1 MQTAIVSSLSDTY
14 SPLSDAEQLG
24 EQITELCSY
33 IYAAES
39 RLLALIHEFDDKQY
53 YEKLGFCSCAHWL
66 NFKCGIGMN
75 AAREKVRV
83 ANALAK
89 LPKMDERFSNGE
101 LSYSKVRAMTR
112 IADETNEDY
121 LLMIAKHGTAHH
133 VEKLVSKYRTAKR
146 VQDASSANEQYRDRE
161 LSHYYDHDGYLI
173 IKARLPAEQGA
184 LIVKALEMAMDK
196 DVVGAPHGCDR
207 GHVSIPLEG
216 SPLLQDGID
225 VYPKGTWTAET
236 SEPEPIAVRRA
247 DALVEI
253 AETYMNNSESSG
265 STADRY
271 QVVVHVV
278 GSPHEHGVEELVGA
292 ASAANE
298 YSHIDD
304 GPHVTAETS
313 RRIACDCSV
322 VGIKEDENGEP
333 LSIGRRSRSIPPPM
347 RRALGI
353 RDGGCR
359 FPGCTNSRFV
369 DGHHIKHWADGG
381 ETSLDNLVLLCRH
394 HHHLVH
400 EGGFD
405 CRKSADGEI
414 YFTDQRQKPLPNW
427 ATLPRVA
434 DSHDIEQWMDREF
447 FEATADGEGCAAKW
461 YAGEKMDWNMAVS
474 ALFPYQA

>member
-1 MQTAIVSSLSDTY
+1 MQTATVTSLSHTH
-14 SPLSDAEQLG
+14 SRLSEAEQLG

-39 RLLALIHEFDDKQY
+39 RLLTLIREFDNKEY
-53 YEKLGFCSCAHWL
+53 WARLGFCSCAHWL

-89 LPKMDERFSNGE
+89 LPKMDEKFSKGE

-146 VQDASSANEQYRDRE
+146 VPDASSANEQYRGRE
-161 LSHYYDHDGYLI
+161 VSHYYDHDGCLV
-173 IKARLPAEQGA
+173 IKARFPAEQGA

-196 DVVGAPHGCDR
+196 DFATV
-207 GHVSIPLEG
+207 
-216 SPLLQDGID
+216 
-225 VYPKGTWTAET
+225 ET
-236 SEPEPIAVRRA
+236 SEPEPIAARRA
-247 DALVEI
+247 DALADI
-253 AETYMNNSESSG
+253 AETYMNNSDSSG

-278 GSPHEHGVEELVGA
+278 GASLGQAEKELVGA
-292 ASAANE
+292 ASAAT
-298 YSHIDD
+298 D
-304 GPHVTAETS
+304 VTAETS

-322 VGIKEDENGEP
+322 VGIKEDKNGEP
-333 LSIGRRSRSIPPPM
+333 LAIGRRSRSIPPPM

-359 FPGCTNSRFV
+359 FPGCTNNRFV

-405 CRKSADGEI
+405 CKKSADGEI
-414 YFTDQRQKPLPNW
+414 YFTDQRQKPLPNS
-427 ATLPRVA
+427 AELPKIA
-434 DSHDIEQWMDREF
+434 STENIEQWMDREF

-461 YAGEKMDWNMAVS
+461 YAGERMDWNMAVS
-474 ALFPYQA
+474 ALFPYKE

>member
-1 MQTAIVSSLSDTY
+1 MQTATVTSLSNTH
-14 SPLSDAEQLG
+14 SRLPEAEQLG

-39 RLLALIHEFDDKQY
+39 RLLTLIREFDNKEY
-53 YEKLGFCSCAHWL
+53 WARLGFCSCAHWL

-89 LPKMDERFSNGE
+89 LPKMDEKFSKGE

-146 VQDASSANEQYRDRE
+146 VQDASTANEQYRDRE
-161 LSHYYDHDGYLI
+161 LSHYYDLDGCLV
-173 IKARLPAEQGA
+173 IKARFSAEQGA

-196 DVVGAPHGCDR
+196 DFSTV
-207 GHVSIPLEG
+207 
-216 SPLLQDGID
+216 
-225 VYPKGTWTAET
+225 ET
-236 SEPEPIAVRRA
+236 SEPGPIAARRA
-247 DALVEI
+247 DALADI
-253 AETYMNNSESSG
+253 AETYMNNSDSSG

-278 GSPHEHGVEELVGA
+278 AASREHGVEELVGA
-292 ASAANE
+292 ASAATDVTAE
-298 YSHIDD
+298 TSQIDD

-322 VGIKEDENGEP
+322 VGIKEDKNGEP
-333 LSIGRRSRSIPPPM
+333 LAIGRRSRSIPPPM

-359 FPGCTNSRFV
+359 FPGCTNNRFV

-405 CRKSADGEI
+405 CKKSADGEI
-414 YFTDQRQKPLPNW
+414 YFTDQRQRPLPN
-427 ATLPRVA
+427 TVELPKVA
-434 DSHDIEQWMDREF
+434 STENIEQWMDREF
-447 FEATADGEGCAAKW
+447 FEATADGQGCSAKW
-461 YAGEKMDWNMAVS
+461 YAGERMDWDMAVS
-474 ALFPYQA
+474 ALFPYKEQ

>member
-1 MQTAIVSSLSDTY
+1 VQTAIVSSLSDTH

-89 LPKMDERFSNGE
+89 LPKMDERFSKGE

-146 VQDASSANEQYRDRE
+146 VQDASVANEQYRDRE
-161 LSHYYDHDGYLI
+161 LSHYYDHDGCLV

-196 DVVGAPHGCDR
+196 DFAAKELVGAA
-207 GHVSIPLEG
+207 SAATEI
-216 SPLLQDGID
+216 
-225 VYPKGTWTAET
+225 TAET

-247 DALVEI
+247 DALAEI

-405 CRKSADGEI
+405 CKKSADGEI

-434 DSHDIEQWMDREF
+434 DSHDIEQWMDREL

-474 ALFPYQA
+474 ALFLYQA

>member
-1 MQTAIVSSLSDTY
+1 VQTATVSSLSDTY
-14 SPLSDAEQLG
+14 SPLSEAEQLG

-39 RLLALIHEFDDKQY
+39 RLLTLIRKFDDK
-53 YEKLGFCSCAHWL
+53 EHWARLGFCSCAHWL
-66 NFKCGIGMN
+66 NFNCGIGMN

-89 LPKMDERFSNGE
+89 LPKMDEKFSKGE
-101 LSYSKVRAMTR
+101 LSYSKVRAITR

-146 VQDASSANEQYRDRE
+146 VQDASVANEQHRDRE
-161 LSHYYDHDGYLI
+161 LSHYYDHDGCLV

-196 DVVGAPHGCDR
+196 DFVGAPHGRDRVPPSGTNGMALPQEAEEPEPIATRRADALANIAETYMNNSESSGSTADRYQVVVHVVGAASEHVVEELVGAPHGCDR

-225 VYPKGTWTAET
+225 
-236 SEPEPIAVRRA
+236 
-247 DALVEI
+247 
-253 AETYMNNSESSG
+253 
-265 STADRY
+265 
-271 QVVVHVV
+271 
-278 GSPHEHGVEELVGA
+278 
-292 ASAANE
+292 
-298 YSHIDD
+298 
-304 GPHVTAETS
+304 VTAETS

-347 RRALGI
+347 RRALGT

-359 FPGCTNSRFV
+359 FPGCTNTRFV
-369 DGHHIKHWADGG
+369 DGHHIRHWADGG

-405 CRKSADGEI
+405 CKKSADGEI
-414 YFTDQRQKPLPNW
+414 YFTDQRHEALPNW
-427 ATLPRVA
+427 AELPRLA
-434 DSHDIEQWMDREF
+434 SEHDIEQWMDREF
-447 FEATADGEGCAAKW
+447 FEATAEGEGCSAQW
-461 YAGEKMDWNMAVS
+461 YAGEQMDWNMAVS
-474 ALFPYQA
+474 ALFP

>member
-1 MQTAIVSSLSDTY
+1 MQTAIVSSLSDTH

-89 LPKMDERFSNGE
+89 LPKMDERFSKGE

-146 VQDASSANEQYRDRE
+146 VQDASVANEQYRDRE
-161 LSHYYDHDGYLI
+161 LSHYYDHDGCLV

-184 LIVKALEMAMDK
+184 LIVNALEMAMDK
-196 DVVGAPHGCDR
+196 DFAAKEIVGAAHGNSEEELV
-207 GHVSIPLEG
+207 GAAHA
-216 SPLLQDGID
+216 DGAEELVGAASAATD
-225 VYPKGTWTAET
+225 VYPKGTRTADQVPLGQT

-247 DALVEI
+247 DALADI

-298 YSHIDD
+298 
-304 GPHVTAETS
+304 
-313 RRIACDCSV
+313 
-322 VGIKEDENGEP
+322 
-333 LSIGRRSRSIPPPM
+333 
-347 RRALGI
+347 
-353 RDGGCR
+353 
-359 FPGCTNSRFV
+359 
-369 DGHHIKHWADGG
+369 
-381 ETSLDNLVLLCRH
+381 
-394 HHHLVH
+394 
-400 EGGFD
+400 
-405 CRKSADGEI
+405 
-414 YFTDQRQKPLPNW
+414 
-427 ATLPRVA
+427 
-434 DSHDIEQWMDREF
+434 
-447 FEATADGEGCAAKW
+447 
-461 YAGEKMDWNMAVS
+461 
-474 ALFPYQA
+474 